1 MRSSFAW
8 SAGLAM
14 ALISAGV
21 SAAAFEWVSG
31 TVTNI
36 VAHVPSFTVAMV
48 NGRGVRFCDPETGL
62 DYQVTAGNVQFDM
75 LKTALVHGKSVQI
88 GVQNFGKDSAG
99 ADKLCI
105 DRVVLSN

>member
-1 MRSSFAW
+1 MASSSAW
-8 SAGLAM
+8 AIGCTC
-14 ALISAGV
+14 ALV
-21 SAAAFEWVSG
+21 SGGAWAAAFEWVNG

-36 VAHVPSFTVAMV
+36 VAHVPTFTVVMV

-62 DYQVTAGNVQFDM
+62 DYQVSAGNVQFEM

-99 ADKLCI
+99 AEKLCI
-105 DRVVLSN
+105 ERVVLSN

>member
-1 MRSSFAW
+1 M
-8 SAGLAM
+8 G
-14 ALISAGV
+14 LISTGAFAAG
-21 SAAAFEWVSG
+21 FEWVSG

-36 VAHVPSFTVAMV
+36 AAHVPSFTVVMV

-75 LKTALVHGKSVQI
+75 LKTALVHAKSVQI
-88 GVQNFGKDSAG
+88 GVQNFGKDSG
-99 ADKLCI
+99 GTDKLCI